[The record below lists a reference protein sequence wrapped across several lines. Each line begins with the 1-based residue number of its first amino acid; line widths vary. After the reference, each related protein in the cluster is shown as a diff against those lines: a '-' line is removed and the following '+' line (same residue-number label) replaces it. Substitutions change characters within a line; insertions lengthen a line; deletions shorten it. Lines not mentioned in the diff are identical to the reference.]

1 MTQKRSILIIYSEL
15 YYKKKIQPLVNA
27 AMKEE
32 PETLTQLELNTRQLR
47 HYQRIRADCW
57 VNESPEVREEVLKVY
72 DAEHNGDDNEEEN
85 DDDENEDDED
95 EKSLLIR
102 QQE

>member
-1 MTQKRSILIIYSEL
+1 M
-15 YYKKKIQPLVNA
+15 N
-27 AMKEE
+27 EE
-32 PETLTQLELNTRQLR
+32 PKKLTQLELNTHQLR
-47 HYQRIRADCW
+47 HYQQIHANCW

-85 DDDENEDDED
+85 DDDENEGDED
-95 EKSLLIR
+95 EKILLIR